1 MNKSIIRMSLAA
13 TALIAPATASAQDA
27 ETSAPAMTTTGPATE
42 SKPLA
47 LDQGWNKTWALQ
59 ASLSNI
65 FVQGNI
71 LSSPISGS
79 VGGQYA
85 LSPDLAVRGGVTLS
99 RDVQP
104 AQVTRVVQTT
114 GTDSITTY
122 QVANPPGYTERDVVS
137 LRGDLLKRLM
147 KTPVAPYV
155 GAGLQIGW
163 SWTRQN
169 YTDDKSVVDQRI
181 ELDNNTSSFN
191 VTARGTLGAEWRVH
205 ENFGLFAEYALN
217 VGIFNKDRLRNRTT
231 IENTTGGT
239 TSTSQT
245 EQERD
250 VDTWFNLSTGLAQGA
265 NLGLNI
271 FF

>member
-1 MNKSIIRMSLAA
+1 MKTLLRISMAATVLAA
-13 TALIAPATASAQDA
+13 PIAAFAQDA
-27 ETSAPAMTTTGPATE
+27 QPIE
-42 SKPLA
+42 KPSLGE
-47 LDQGWNKTWALQ
+47 GWNRTWAMQL
-59 ASLSNI
+59 SLSNI
-65 FVQGNI
+65 LVQGNI

-79 VGGQYA
+79 VGGQYN
-85 LSPDLAVRGGVTLS
+85 LSPDLAVRGGFTLA

-104 AQVTRVVQTT
+104 VQVTRVVQTS
-114 GTDSITTY
+114 GSDSVTTF
-122 QVANPPGYTERDVVS
+122 QVTNPPGYTERDLLS

-163 SWTRQN
+163 GWARQN
-169 YTDDKSVVDQRI
+169 YTDDMSVVDQRT

-205 ENFGLFAEYALN
+205 ENFSLFAEYALN
-217 VGIFNKDRLRNRTT
+217 VGIYNKDRLRNRTT

-245 EQERD
+245 EVERD
-250 VDTWFNLSTGLAQGA
+250 VDTWLNVSTGLAQGA
-265 NLGLNI
+265 NLGLTI